1 MKKVRDWDTIMKD
14 YSSGEESDEYDEPN
28 IVSLRK
34 HGPKVLE
41 MLSNAID
48 GNQIPLEHLPANNKA
63 TTNRSREPVTERFK
77 NIQSEVTNAITKQ
90 QEKKHAKTPA

>member
-1 MKKVRDWDTIMKD
+1 MKQVKDWDNIMKD

-28 IVSLRK
+28 IVSLKK

-48 GNQIPLEHLPANNKA
+48 SNKIPLEHLPANNKA
-63 TTNRSREPVTERFK
+63 TTNRSQEPVTERFK
-77 NIQSEVTNAITKQ
+77 NTQSEVTDAVIKQ
-90 QEKKHAKTPA
+90 QEKKLAKTPA